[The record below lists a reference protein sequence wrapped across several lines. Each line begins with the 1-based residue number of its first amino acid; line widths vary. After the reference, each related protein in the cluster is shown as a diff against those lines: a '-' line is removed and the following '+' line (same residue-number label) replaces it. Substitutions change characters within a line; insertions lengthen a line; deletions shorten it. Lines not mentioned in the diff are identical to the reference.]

1 MEARS
6 LLEHSRNSST
16 ALDRDYTS
24 QVVAKWSNVLEGI
37 NDGYQRACL
46 GMLLENELGHIRSLH
61 EETLSTGVGS
71 YTKYLF
77 PILRRVFPNLIAN
90 SIVSVQPMSGPV
102 GGVFTYEYKY
112 DDTKGT
118 ASSGENL
125 IETFRQWYSS
135 EYIDGESKVT
145 AGNVDGVKVVWSDGT
160 NAIERVPFKWLPIRP
175 HEVVGSEVGDP
186 PTNSYRIVF
195 QWVSGAAAMQQVSN
209 AAGGFTGDGTPANT
223 VVDTTQGTWSLDTT
237 GSVPDNGT
245 AITATYFY
253 DSERIVSTTAPSPGV
268 TGGTYANADQ
278 VAKVPEVSL
287 DIQLETVKAISHKL
301 GTNWSSEAV
310 DDLQALHGMAA
321 ETELV
326 AGLSNEIGLEFDR
339 NIINDLIQGAQFS
352 ASFTHQYG
360 YQQAPNVAGNK
371 TELESIRELISVI
384 DAVGARIHTETKR
397 APANF
402 IVVPPTVGAMLG
414 QLTSHSDMMSV
425 NQAYQQVQ
433 APSYGPLNSTTGV
446 QRLGTLMNK
455 YAVFQDPLM
464 PTGAGDAQILVGLKG
479 RSFLDAGY
487 VWAPYVPLQVTPTWL
502 DPTNFRFRKG
512 LRTRYAK
519 KMLRRE
525 YYGLVNVSGLP
536 TVSLNP

>member
-6 LLEHSRNSST
+6 LLEQSRNSST

-24 QVVAKWSNVLEGI
+24 QVVAKWSQVLEGI

-90 SIVSVQPMSGPV
+90 QIVSVQPMSGPV
-102 GGVFTYEYKY
+102 GGIFTYEYKH
-112 DDTKGT
+112 DDSKGT
-118 ASSGENL
+118 ATAGENL
-125 IETFRQWYSS
+125 IEKFRQFYSS
-135 EYIDGESKVT
+135 EFVDGELKVD
-145 AGNVDGVKVVWSDGT
+145 ASNVDGVEVIWSNAT
-160 NAIERVPFKWLPIRP
+160 NGAQRLPFRWLPVRGY
-175 HEVVGSEVGDP
+175 EEVGSNVGNVGD
-186 PTNSYRIVF
+186 TAYKVKF
-195 QWVSGAAAMQQVSN
+195 QWTSGGNAKEQVINS
-209 AAGGFTGDGTPANT
+209 AGGFTGDGNPAGT
-223 VVDTTQGTWSLDTT
+223 SISLTTGAWSLDTT
-237 GSVPDNGT
+237 GAIPDAAT
-245 AITATYFY
+245 PIMATYYY
-253 DSERIVSTTAPSPGV
+253 DSERIVGAQPNTGV
-268 TGGTYANADQ
+268 SGYAMQNQ
-278 VAKVPEVSL
+278 VAKIPEVSL

-339 NIINDLIQGAQFS
+339 NIINDLLVGAQFS
-352 ASFTHQYG
+352 ATFTHTYG
-360 YQQAPNVAGNK
+360 YQQTPFTTGGK
-371 TELESIRELISVI
+371 SELESIRELISVI

-402 IVVPPTVGAMLG
+402 IVVPPSIGAMLS
-414 QLTSHSDMMSV
+414 QLTTHADMMMV

-433 APSYGPLNSTTGV
+433 PPSYGPLNSTTGV

-464 PTGAGDAQILVGLKG
+464 PSGGADAQILVGLKG

-525 YYGLVNVSGLP
+525 YYGTVSVTGLP
-536 TVSLNP
+536 VVTMNA